1 MSTLDKYIEELK
13 NQGEGGLNKK
23 KEALK
28 ETAESDKKTIN
39 AYADD
44 SLQSIRD
51 GYNADVADAH
61 ESYEDAFRKNEV
73 QVKLNERYL
82 ERKAAEMG
90 LTDSGLNRTQMTA
103 NQLSYANQKG
113 ELTAQKQKAIDTL
126 AAAMRANI
134 TEVNTK
140 RNDALAA
147 VDSTLKKDIAQADM
161 DFNKSIRDT
170 AAEMV
175 NAQYKADKEAET
187 KQNSDWLTRYD
198 SFLTNIIDEDISP
211 EKKKNIIEIFADT
224 YGFES
229 IEQANAAL
237 KYAGLNEYYS
247 YDKNGKL
254 QRTNE
259 NFEYPNKA
267 KTYTIRKT
275 EDTVNGFLGIKGLFG
290 GIDSNDTYEIID
302 DSTDEVIKTIKNID
316 DFTSLTSKQKKKLSN
331 LKDEEELSTEEFEFS
346 DDGLKRFIES
356 IS

>member
-1 MSTLDKYIEELK
+1 MSTLDKYVEELK

-126 AAAMRANI
+126 AAAMRAKI

-161 DFNKSIRDT
+161 DFDKSIRET

-175 NAQYKADKEAET
+175 KVDKEAET
-187 KQNSDWLTRYD
+187 AKTKAEQEAINTRTPKYEK
-198 SFLTNIIDEDISP
+198 LLIDIYNEDLLSEQKI
-211 EKKKNIIEIFADT
+211 NAIETFGLA
-224 YGFES
+224 YGFET
-229 IEQANAAL
+229 IEQANDIL
-237 KYAGLNEYYS
+237 KRAGLDEDYEYVLKEDGKGYLEQKGKKEKIEKPGKWFEK
-247 YDKNGKL
+247 YLKNHL
-254 QRTNE
+254 
-259 NFEYPNKA
+259 
-267 KTYTIRKT
+267 
-275 EDTVNGFLGIKGLFG
+275 LH
-290 GIDSNDTYEIID
+290 
-302 DSTDEVIKTIKNID
+302 
-316 DFTSLTSKQKKKLSN
+316 
-331 LKDEEELSTEEFEFS
+331 
-346 DDGLKRFIES
+346 
-356 IS
+356 